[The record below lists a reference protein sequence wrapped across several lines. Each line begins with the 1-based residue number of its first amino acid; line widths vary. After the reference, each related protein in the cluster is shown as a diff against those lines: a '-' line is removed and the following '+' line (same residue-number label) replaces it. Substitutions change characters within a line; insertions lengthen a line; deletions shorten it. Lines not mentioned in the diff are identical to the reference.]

1 MLGACT
7 VQRGFSVLELM
18 VTVAI
23 LAVLAILA
31 GPSFQ
36 PLMERWRVR
45 SAAEDL
51 ASTLYFV
58 RSESIKRGGGVI
70 LRASDGADWSQGLI
84 VFQDVNSNGTQ
95 DTCDTT
101 SANAPNECN
110 LRLTE
115 ASAQVTI
122 TPDPADTTT
131 VTADRW
137 GAFSAGVTWV
147 VAPKGAGA
155 SHVSARR
162 LCLSASGRV
171 KQVSGGASCDE

>member
-36 PLMERWRVR
+36 PLIERWRVR

-58 RSESIKRGGGVI
+58 RSEGIKRGGGVI
-70 LRASDGADWSQGLI
+70 LKASDGADWSQGLI
-84 VFQDVNSNGTQ
+84 VFQDVNGNGTQ
-95 DTCDTT
+95 DTCNTT
-101 SANAPNECN
+101 ITPNECD
-110 LRLTE
+110 LRV
-115 ASAQVTI
+115 AAAFAQVTI
-122 TPDPADTTT
+122 TSNPADTTT
-131 VTADRW
+131 LAADRW
-137 GAFSAGVTWV
+137 GAFGADVTWV
-147 VAPKGAGA
+147 FTPKGGDA
-155 SHVSARR
+155 SSASARK
-162 LCLSASGRV
+162 LCLAASGRV
-171 KQVSGGASCDE
+171 KQIQGSASCD